1 MRKKAILEQYPPKME
16 NVLLILHAFQNHSR
30 WNYLSKQ
37 DLALI
42 AGHLN
47 ITLGTIYGIASYYS
61 MFSLEPRGRHLVRIC
76 RSPVCHLTGAVDLLS
91 ELTRTLEI
99 DVGATTADRLFTLET
114 VECLGLCEMA
124 PAMMIDDVPYGN
136 LSGDKI
142 RHIIGSLRKR
152 KGRHGQGGR

>member
-1 MRKKAILEQYPPKME
+1 
-16 NVLLILHAFQNHSR
+16 
-30 WNYLSKQ
+30 
-37 DLALI
+37 
-42 AGHLN
+42 
-47 ITLGTIYGIASYYS
+47 
-61 MFSLEPRGRHLVRIC
+61 
-76 RSPVCHLTGAVDLLS
+76 VDLLS

-124 PAMMIDDVPYGN
+124 PAMMIDDVSYGN